1 MKRTLFTLLLGTLLF
16 AGLSATADPAH
27 ARRGFAIIN
36 TGEDIFESGPIPDAA
51 YAGIDP
57 SQLAAAKQQMAGW
70 QAGYKCSI
78 FGAFWVY
85 LHMWDCKPVAFQGD
99 SFDDSPEIAQAVE
112 AQYHGDYSAGFW
124 KGGMRFVLL
133 AAALGVGGL
142 FLFGLGKES
151 EPEPAQEA

>member
-1 MKRTLFTLLLGTLLF
+1 MKRTLFTLLFGTFLF
-16 AGLSATADPAH
+16 AGLCAAPDAAH

-51 YAGIDP
+51 FAGVEP
-57 SQLAAAKQQMAGW
+57 EQLAEAKQQMAGW

-78 FGAFWVY
+78 FGVFWMY
-85 LHMWDCKPVAFQGD
+85 MHMWDCKPVAFQGD

-112 AQYHGDYSAGFW
+112 AQYHGEYSAGFW

-133 AAALGVGGL
+133 AAAAVVGGV
-142 FLFGLGKES
+142 FLLALRKETS
-151 EPEPAQEA
+151 PTPNET